1 MIKNST
7 KADCAQKFITW
18 HYMTKNENIR
28 KYEVVGI
35 VEILLTF
42 TKIVCTFRY
51 VLLKFF

>member
-1 MIKNST
+1 MSKYKTDNNDKKNST

-42 TKIVCTFRY
+42 TNSMYF
-51 VLLKFF
+51 